1 MWAYCLN
8 NPVAMVDSNGQ
19 ETNWNTLLKVC
30 TRILLARAAYWC
42 IMLANT
48 QRATI
53 VIMLKNITELMAL
66 VKKLIIFF
74 LRNSTI
80 IFLLKV

>member
-42 IMLANT
+42 IMLVNQDHT
-48 QRATI
+48 KLSLHPGKT
-53 VIMLKNITELMAL
+53 MLAKPMLDA
-66 VKKLIIFF
+66 
-74 LRNSTI
+74 
-80 IFLLKV
+80 